1 MDAEIHTLLD
11 SEYFEIINFKCRCSE
26 CSTSKLEYQETFS
39 ICFVRTGN
47 FHFNVFRNSLDVYN
61 GHVLINKPGYDYT
74 VSHLNNMPD
83 ECLIYRFKNDFYE
96 KMKDELN
103 LKEDSFF
110 SNGNMQSLVLKTSP
124 ELECI
129 HWALLE
135 GIRNDLFNKMA
146 MESMIMEMLQEIMI
160 RMSGFKHLPT
170 IASILKKNHLKTI
183 ESAKEY
189 INENFTSDISL
200 FELANY
206 CCVSPFH
213 FSRIFK
219 MFTDYAPN
227 QYLQYIR
234 LKHAELML
242 KTTSLPV
249 TDIAFSSGFNS
260 IDYFSS
266 AFKKQYKLAPSLY
279 RLSTLA

>member
-1 MDAEIHTLLD
+1 MDAEMHTLLD
-11 SEYFEIINFKCRCSE
+11 SQYFEIINFKCRCSE
-26 CSTSKLEYQETFS
+26 CSTSKVEYQDTFS

-74 VSHLNNMPD
+74 VSHLDNMPD

-96 KMKDELN
+96 RMKDELN

-146 MESMIMEMLQEIMI
+146 MESMIMEILQEIMK
-160 RMSGFKHLPT
+160 RMSGFNPPQT
-170 IASILKKNHLKTI
+170 ITHILKKNHLKTI

-200 FELANY
+200 LELANY

-279 RLSTLA
+279 RLRTFA